1 MRMISTLLSAV
12 VIAAGL
18 AWLTISGEDAKPV
31 DPLTLT
37 APAAEEVKPVE
48 VPVGEVK
55 PVEVAPAAEEVKPA
69 EEPSK

>member
-18 AWLTISGEDAKPV
+18 AAVAIFAEDEKPV

-37 APAAEEVKPVE
+37 APA
-48 VPVGEVK
+48 VGEVK